1 MQKRNT
7 GAKNMKVMRRKRI
20 KKLINRAMNN
30 LGNDDYE
37 ILYELYFN
45 NASIHHLSEK
55 LAISRSTVRYRR
67 DRALKQL
74 KKIMLKTQNFF

>member
-67 DRALKQL
+67 DRAIRNLKEIISRN
-74 KKIMLKTQNFF
+74 K